1 MPLVVVDVQPYFKYS
16 GEECFLAAVEK
27 EIVRAVNDG
36 LPVIIVEFIGF
47 GETYERLTR
56 HLKGYPRF
64 KRVEKNRRD
73 GSAEVLE
80 ACREAGFGTA
90 FFRVCG
96 LYTFECVAETVEGL
110 AQKAPGCRIHVVKQA
125 LIDKVAGW
133 KMFPEVANAS
143 LVSQNPGEPMDTLGA
158 DRTGGMWGP

>member
-1 MPLVVVDVQPYFKYS
+1 MPLVVVDVQPHFKHS
-16 GEECFLAAVEK
+16 GEEAFLACVEK

-36 LPVIIVEFIGF
+36 LPVIIVEYVGF
-47 GETYERLTR
+47 GDTYERLTK
-56 HLKGYPRF
+56 HLEGYT
-64 KRVEKNRRD
+64 RVRRVSKNRRD
-73 GSAEVLE
+73 GSVEILE

-110 AQKAPGCRIHVVKQA
+110 AQRSPGCRIHVVEEA
-125 LIDKVAGW
+125 LMSPVIGW
-133 KMFPEVANAS
+133 GMFPVVANAS
-143 LVSQNPGEPMDTLGA
+143 LVSQNPGKAINTLGA